1 MSSTPREVGVIVGEA
16 SSNEF
21 LFSSRP
27 GEMPS
32 RWEYLLT
39 YSEEDVEGVPQQVE
53 VVAQIERVLSASQAL
68 TKELDFEI
76 IKKIID
82 LGLADK
88 KVWGRARVL
97 GYLTESGTL
106 QMPKKAVMPGKP
118 VYIAPTELLEK
129 FYSYPAEEAIKIGS
143 LITRSEVPVSLSLK
157 GFRRHLGLIA
167 QTGSGKTYLAGI
179 IADELLRKGGT
190 LVMLDPHADYVFLGR
205 DVAGKRHE
213 LSERITVFR
222 NPMSTGRYSEGEVG
236 KVEPYEIC
244 FSDLDVDEICLVA
257 NIGRHMTNIRNGL
270 EQAVEYLRVKKA
282 VFGPDDLLA
291 ELENAGSWKERGAD
305 SKIISGARDAKK
317 YVKAVVRMKVFTS
330 ASTDIKEL
338 LRPKHSS
345 VVDLSGLSDEVSDY
359 IAFRVLSDIYAEAST
374 GGFAFPIFVFVEEA
388 HRFIPAQG
396 SARSGRIIKRIA
408 AEGRK
413 FGVFLV
419 VITQRPSKIHPDA
432 LSQCNSQ
439 IIMRITN
446 PQDQNAIAMS
456 SERLGESLL
465 NDLPGLNTGEAVIVG
480 EMTRAPV
487 MVRIRKRR
495 TREGGS
501 DIDIIGKM
509 REAVEKAK
517 EETVE
522 NESKRLRQ
530 DMKTLMNLGEG
541 ERQFHGQNS
550 PFG

>member
-1 MSSTPREVGVIVGEA
+1 VEGDIDVSDSLKEVGVIVGEA

-21 LFSSRP
+21 FFSSKP

-39 YSEEDVEGVPQQVE
+39 YSEEDVDGAPKQVE

-76 IKKIID
+76 IKKIIES
-82 LGLADK
+82 GLADR
-88 KVWGRARVL
+88 KVWGKARVL
-97 GYLTESGTL
+97 GYLTETGDL
-106 QMPKKAVMPGKP
+106 QLPKKAVMPGKP

-143 LITRSEVPVSLSLK
+143 LITRNDVPVSLSVK

-179 IADELLRKGGT
+179 IADELLRKGAT
-190 LVMLDPHADYVFLGR
+190 LVILDPHADYVFLSR
-205 DVAGKRHE
+205 NIDDKRNE
-213 LSERITVFR
+213 LSDRITVFR
-222 NPMSTGRYSEGEVG
+222 NPASTGRYSEAEVG
-236 KVEPYEIC
+236 KITPYEIC
-244 FSDLDVDEICLVA
+244 FSDLDIDEVCLVSGISEHYA
-257 NIGRHMTNIRNGL
+257 NIVAGL
-270 EQAVEYLRVKKA
+270 QRALEELKSEKDTFQ
-282 VFGPDDLLA
+282 PDDLIQK
-291 ELENAGSWKERGAD
+291 LENADRWKEQDVEA
-305 SKIISGARDAKK
+305 KIISGAKSAVK
-317 YVKAVVRMKVFTS
+317 YVRRLARMQVFTD
-330 ASTDIKEL
+330 ASTDIEEMLKPMQL
-338 LRPKHSS
+338 S
-345 VVDLSGLSDEVSDY
+345 VVDLSGLDDEVSDY
-359 IAFRVLSDIYAEAST
+359 IAHRILSDIYEKISD
-374 GGFAFPIFVFVEEA
+374 GEFEYPVFVFVEEA

-396 SARSGRIIKRIA
+396 RTYSGPILKKIA

-413 FGVFLV
+413 FGVFLI
-419 VITQRPSKIHPDA
+419 VITQRPSKIHSDA

-465 NDLPGLNTGEAVIVG
+465 GDLPGLNTGEAVIVG
-480 EMTRAPV
+480 EMTRASV
-487 MVRIRKRR
+487 MARIKKRR

-509 REAVEKAK
+509 KDALKKAK
-517 EETVE
+517 EETVDIQ
-522 NESKRLRQ
+522 SQRLRE
-530 DMKTLMNLGEG
+530 DMKGFTDSFKKE
-541 ERQFHGQNS
+541 E
-550 PFG
+550 

>member
-1 MSSTPREVGVIVGEA
+1 VEGGIDVSGSLKEVGVIVGEA

-21 LFSSRP
+21 FFSSKP

-39 YSEEDVEGVPQQVE
+39 YSEEDVDGTPKQVE

-76 IKKIID
+76 IKKIIES
-82 LGLADK
+82 GLADR
-88 KVWGRARVL
+88 KVWGKARVL
-97 GYLTESGTL
+97 GYLTETGDL
-106 QMPKKAVMPGKP
+106 QLPKKAVMPGKP

-143 LITRSEVPVSLSLK
+143 LITRNEVPVSLSVK

-190 LVMLDPHADYVFLGR
+190 LVMLDPHADYVFLSR
-205 DVAGKRHE
+205 NVDGKRNE
-213 LSERITVFR
+213 LSDRITVFR
-222 NPMSTGRYSEGEVG
+222 NPASTGRYGEAEVG
-236 KVEPYEIC
+236 KITPYEIC
-244 FSDLDVDEICLVA
+244 FSDLDLDEVCLISGISEHYA
-257 NIGRHMTNIRNGL
+257 NIVAGL
-270 EQAVEYLRVKKA
+270 QRALEELKGEKDTFQ
-282 VFGPDDLLA
+282 PDDLI
-291 ELENAGSWKERGAD
+291 EKLENAGKWKEQSVEA
-305 SKIISGARDAKK
+305 KVISGAKSAVK
-317 YVKAVVRMKVFTS
+317 YLRRLARMQVFTN
-330 ASTDIKEL
+330 ASTSIDQM
-338 LRPKHSS
+338 LRPMHLS
-345 VVDLSGLSDEVSDY
+345 VVDLSGLDDEVSDY
-359 IAFRVLSDIYAEAST
+359 IASRILSDIYERISD
-374 GGFAFPIFVFVEEA
+374 GEFEYPVFVFVEEA
-388 HRFIPAQG
+388 HRFIPAEG
-396 SARSGRIIKRIA
+396 GTYSGPIIKKIA

-413 FGVFLV
+413 FGVFLI
-419 VITQRPSKIHPDA
+419 VITQRPSKIHSDA

-456 SERLGESLL
+456 SERLGENLL

-487 MVRIRKRR
+487 MARIRKRR

-501 DIDIIGKM
+501 DIDIMGKM
-509 REAVEKAK
+509 KDAVKKAK
-517 EETVE
+517 EETVD
-522 NESKRLRQ
+522 NESQRLRD
-530 DMKTLMNLGEG
+530 DMKGFTDSFKKGE
-541 ERQFHGQNS
+541 
-550 PFG
+550 